1 MAFFAVP
8 FVVRYHTPAT
18 LTTSPNGA
26 PKGLRIASSR
36 PPNASKHGHY
46 AVDVNRL
53 PGDVGG
59 LVRTEIDRRRR
70 DVVGRSKP
78 RRRNLRQD
86 RFALLVVERVRHGRF
101 DKTWCNAIGGDI
113 ALGVFRA
120 QRLDHADQSGLR
132 RSVIALTRIA
142 GDADD

>member
-26 PKGLRIASSR
+26 PKSLRIASSG
-36 PPNASKHGHY
+36 PPTASKHGHS
-46 AVDVNRL
+46 AIDMNRL
-53 PGDVGG
+53 PGDVGR
-59 LVRTEIDRRRR
+59 LVRTQIDHRRR

-86 RFALLVVERVRHGRF
+86 HFTLFVVERVRHGCL

-113 ALGVFRA
+113 A
-120 QRLDHADQSGLR
+120 
-132 RSVIALTRIA
+132 
-142 GDADD
+142 